1 VYHPRLVK
9 AHILDDSGGVRETD
23 KVEDVIA
30 AHAAEK
36 CVWVDLG
43 ERTPEMDALLTKTF
57 RIHPLTQEDIWND
70 RELPKV
76 EDFDD
81 YLYIVGHSV
90 RFGSSIDK
98 LEIMELDI
106 LLGDTWVL
114 THNRDSTAVKAVAD
128 GLARCARPI
137 AKGAA
142 WVAHALLD
150 HMVDDYLPL
159 IDHYD
164 EEIARLER
172 KILDTAGT
180 RRGPALLH
188 RIFGLKRSL
197 QKLRRTTIHQREVLL
212 RLGRAEFERIPRQV
226 APFFRDVY
234 DEFSR
239 VTDLAESYR
248 ELLSNA
254 LDAYLSVQS
263 NRMNEVMKT
272 LTLISTV
279 MLPLT
284 FIAGVYGMNF
294 DRMPELHWGLGYAFA
309 LGLMGVTA
317 IAIVFW
323 FRHKKWL

>member
-1 VYHPRLVK
+1 VK
-9 AHILDDSGGVRETD
+9 AHILEEGGIVKETTRADDVR
-23 KVEDVIA
+23 A
-30 AHAAEK
+30 ARAAGK
-36 CVWVDLG
+36 CLWVDLG
-43 ERTPEMDALLTKTF
+43 ERTKETEALLTETF
-57 RIHPLTQEDIWND
+57 HIHPLTQEDIWND

-90 RFGSSIDK
+90 RFGSSVEK

-106 LLGDTWVL
+106 VLGESFVL
-114 THNRDSTAVKAVAD
+114 THNGDSTAVKAVAD

-137 AKGAA
+137 VKGAA
-142 WVAHALLD
+142 WVTHALLD

-164 EEIARLER
+164 EEIADLER
-172 KILDTAGT
+172 QILDVAGT
-180 RRGPALLH
+180 PRGPELLH

-197 QKLRRTTIHQREVLL
+197 QKLRRTTIHQRELLL
-212 RLGRAEFERIPRQV
+212 RLGRGEFDRIPREI

-239 VTDLAESYR
+239 ITDLAESYR
-248 ELLSNA
+248 ELLSNS

-263 NRMNEVMKT
+263 NRMNEIMKT
-272 LTLISTV
+272 LTLMSTV

-284 FIAGVYGMNF
+284 FIAGIYGMNF
-294 DRMPELHWGLGYAFA
+294 DHMPELHWTRGYAFA
-309 LGLMGVTA
+309 LGLMGSTA
-317 IAIVFW
+317 LGIVYW